1 MFHLFK
7 IKWLFLILFLSF
19 SLNLYADKI
28 NSYSVL
34 SDNSKLTNDLF
45 IDKIQSIIITQPE
58 FRQAIAVKGE
68 FVENR
73 KFASR
78 QRFPSL
84 TAQIINDRTISR
96 DIESGNRL
104 RKTQDDAF
112 DAQVILDQPIY
123 TGNEINSKVKIAKLE
138 ISRASIE
145 LSKTASELIL
155 SASEIYINAA
165 STKILS
171 DYCKNLFNDLKRYRD
186 IVKRRFDGGIISG
199 SEMAI
204 VNVRL
209 SEIEAKL
216 ARLEA
221 NEIKASSIYRSFF
234 KEEYDGSGPP
244 SLELININD
253 LSMYLENIKTYDEL
267 VAKNT
272 IENKTADLELTKSQ
286 YRPKFGFNARY
297 TQYDVDEDA
306 EDSDI
311 RGGIYFNFPL
321 FNFGRGSAEVG
332 ASKARINQAKINS
345 EKSKRDKET
354 QVASVIGSATGTL
367 QARNRLKD
375 SYINIKLQRETYF
388 NSISS
393 SQFSISA
400 LLEAALRE
408 LNLFEQ
414 LINNENELLIS
425 DLQSSHLNRSLLN
438 RFKISY

>member
-1 MFHLFK
+1 MFHLNK
-7 IKWLFLILFLSF
+7 INWLILAIFISA
-19 SLNLYADKI
+19 SVNLLADKVS
-28 NSYSVL
+28 SYSVL
-34 SDNSKLTNDLF
+34 ADNKTLTNEIF
-45 IDKIQSIIITQPE
+45 VDKIKSIIISQPE
-58 FRQAIAVKGE
+58 FRQAIAVRGE
-68 FVENR
+68 FEENR

-78 QRFPSL
+78 QRFPTL
-84 TAQIINDRTISR
+84 TAQVLNDRTISR
-96 DIESGNRL
+96 DIESGDRL
-104 RKTQDDAF
+104 RKTKDDAF
-112 DAQVILDQPIY
+112 DAQVLFDQPIY

-145 LSKTASELIL
+145 LNKIASELIL

-165 STKILS
+165 SSKILS
-171 DYCKNLFNDLKRYRD
+171 DYCKKLFNDLKRYRD

-221 NEIKASSIYRSFF
+221 NEIKAASIYMSFF
-234 KEEYDGSGPP
+234 KELYDGSGPP
-244 SLELININD
+244 SLELINIDELNTS
-253 LSMYLENIKTYDEL
+253 LQNINTYDEL

-272 IENKTADLELTKSQ
+272 IENKTADLELTRSQ
-286 YRPKFGFNARY
+286 YRPKLGFSARY

-311 RGGIYFNFPL
+311 RGGIYFSFPL
-321 FNFGRGSAEVG
+321 FNFGRGSAQVA

-345 EKSKRDKET
+345 EKSRRDKET

-367 QARNRLKD
+367 QARNRLED

-388 NSISS
+388 NNISS

-408 LNLFEQ
+408 LSLFEQ
-414 LINNENELLIS
+414 LINNENELVIS
-425 DLQSSHLNRSLLN
+425 DLRSSHLNRSLLN

>member
-7 IKWLFLILFLSF
+7 IKWLFVILFLSF

-34 SDNSKLTNDLF
+34 SDSSKLTNDLF

-104 RKTQDDAF
+104 RKTKDDAF

-209 SEIEAKL
+209 SE
-216 ARLEA
+216 
-221 NEIKASSIYRSFF
+221 N
-234 KEEYDGSGPP
+234 P
-244 SLELININD
+244 
-253 LSMYLENIKTYDEL
+253 
-267 VAKNT
+267 
-272 IENKTADLELTKSQ
+272 
-286 YRPKFGFNARY
+286 
-297 TQYDVDEDA
+297 
-306 EDSDI
+306 
-311 RGGIYFNFPL
+311 
-321 FNFGRGSAEVG
+321 
-332 ASKARINQAKINS
+332 
-345 EKSKRDKET
+345 
-354 QVASVIGSATGTL
+354 
-367 QARNRLKD
+367 
-375 SYINIKLQRETYF
+375 
-388 NSISS
+388 
-393 SQFSISA
+393 
-400 LLEAALRE
+400 
-408 LNLFEQ
+408 
-414 LINNENELLIS
+414 
-425 DLQSSHLNRSLLN
+425 
-438 RFKISY
+438 